1 MNVVGTS
8 TCIIGITPSVSPV
21 PGVYGV
27 VQGSVPP
34 LRTGIEAGLSAVGEI
49 FNAIASPAGSDVETL
64 STALE
69 NYRGG

>member
-1 MNVVGTS
+1 
-8 TCIIGITPSVSPV
+8 VSPV